1 MPRNSK
7 LNDAQKNRVVELFEA
22 QVKQTDIAK
31 YFSVHPRTINR
42 VLIEKGLVASPE
54 EKERNRNQILKLCEE
69 RGLTADLLRQRLDA
83 PLLTVDAIRQVLG
96 GLEPG
101 QLGALIHGSIKQSV
115 LQQVQRREHGVP
127 ERQEALPV

>member
-7 LNDAQKNRVVELFEA
+7 LNDAQKNRVVELFQA

-69 RGLTADLLRQRLDA
+69 RGLTADSLRARLDS
-83 PLLTVDAIRQVLG
+83 PLLTVEAIRHVLG
-96 GLEPG
+96 NLEPG
-101 QLGALIHGSIKQSV
+101 QLGVLLHSSIKQSV
-115 LQQVQRREHGVP
+115 LQQLQRREHGVP